1 MASLTITLD
10 GYDNGTSWTD
20 SSTIVLAG
28 NNRGGASA
36 TLGPAKRVW
45 SLGFSGTADI
55 IFAPLTMVFSITDV
69 LPFTA
74 WGSSRM
80 PKDEADLVEIGR
92 VTFNSS
98 GSGQSFTIQPVTDVA
113 KIADVLEDE
122 KYDGKLGIVIS
133 QTGGAWANLTNGQIK
148 LDYEAVD
155 YFTGLKGIHRS
166 RPWSQPSGTASSARS
181 RMPDFGQTIGRLVH
195 PDWYEPE
202 DPGRNVP
209 PDPGRSNPEDDLW
222 VT

>member
-10 GYDNGTSWTD
+10 GYDNGTNWTS

-28 NNRGGASA
+28 ANKGGASA

-55 IFAPLTMVFSITDV
+55 IFAPITIIFSITDV
-69 LPFTA
+69 LPFTS
-74 WGSSRM
+74 WSGSRM

-92 VTFNSS
+92 VTFNST
-98 GSGQSFTIQPVTDVA
+98 GNAQSFTVTPLTDVA

-122 KYDGKLGIVIS
+122 KYDGKLGIVVS
-133 QTGGAWANLTNGQIK
+133 QTGSAWANLTNGQIK
-148 LDYEAVD
+148 LDYEAVP
-155 YFTGLKGIHRS
+155 YFTGLHGIHRS
-166 RPWSQPSGTASSARS
+166 RPMVCPKSGIRLLAEEAVSDGWLR
-181 RMPDFGQTIGRLVH
+181 GQLVH

-209 PDPGRSNPEDDLW
+209 PDPGRSDPEDDLW